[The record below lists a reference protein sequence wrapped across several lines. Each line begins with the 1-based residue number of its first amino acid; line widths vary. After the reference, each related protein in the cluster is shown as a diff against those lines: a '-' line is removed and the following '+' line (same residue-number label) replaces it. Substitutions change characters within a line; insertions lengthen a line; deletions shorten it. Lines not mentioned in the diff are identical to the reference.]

1 MTNQSATLSPAHVTD
16 IALEVEIAATPQAVW
31 QALTDDIG
39 RWWPGSFY
47 CGSGSGETPPRF
59 LLEARPGGRMWEDHG
74 GGDGLLWANV
84 INVRHGA
91 TLELAGTSWGPC
103 TSLFRFE
110 LSASD
115 DGTKLRFTESMFGRV
130 DEAGAAS
137 KDKGWRFL
145 FDGCLR
151 AHLEGSEPPTWS
163 GDC

>member
-1 MTNQSATLSPAHVTD
+1 MTTQPATPLSPAHVTD
-16 IALEVEIAATPQAVW
+16 IALEVQIKAAPQAVW

-39 RWWPGSFY
+39 RWWPSAFY
-47 CGSGSGETPPRF
+47 CGDGNGPRRF
-59 LLEARPGGRMWEDHG
+59 LLEAHPGGRMWEDHG
-74 GGDGLLWANV
+74 GGDGLLWGTV
-84 INVRHGA
+84 INVRQGQL
-91 TLELAGTSWGPC
+91 LELAGTSRGPA

-110 LSASD
+110 LTAD
-115 DGTKLRFTESMFGRV
+115 EDGTKLRFTESSFGRV

-151 AHLEGSEPPTWS
+151 AHLEGSAPPTWD